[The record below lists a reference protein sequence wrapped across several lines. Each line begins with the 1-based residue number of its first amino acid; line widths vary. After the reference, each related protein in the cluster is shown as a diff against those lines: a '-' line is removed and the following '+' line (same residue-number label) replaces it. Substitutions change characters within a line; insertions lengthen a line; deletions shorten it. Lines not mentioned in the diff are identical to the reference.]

1 MVVVSD
7 TSPISNLYVIGQ
19 LNLLHELYSYVVIP
33 TAVFAE
39 LNRLSDFGYDIE
51 EIVEAE
57 WILRQMPED
66 SVAVSELARRLDLG
80 ESEAIVLIKELEAEL
95 LLIDER
101 RGWKIAN
108 SLGIKTI
115 GVLGILLLAKQKGL
129 ISYVRPLLDDL
140 QDKAGFFIR
149 GALRR
154 EVLKL
159 AGE

>member
-1 MVVVSD
+1 M
-7 TSPISNLYVIGQ
+7 
-19 LNLLHELYSYVVIP
+19 
-33 TAVFAE
+33 
-39 LNRLSDFGYDIE
+39 SDFGYDIE

-57 WILRQMPED
+57 WILKQMPED
-66 SVAVSELARRLDLG
+66 SAAVSELARRLDLG
-80 ESEAIVLIKELEAEL
+80 ESEAIVLIKELKAEL

-101 RGWKIAN
+101 RGWRIAN
-108 SLGIKTI
+108 SLGIKTL

-129 ISYVRPLLDDL
+129 ISYIRPLLDDL

-149 GALRR
+149 ASLRR